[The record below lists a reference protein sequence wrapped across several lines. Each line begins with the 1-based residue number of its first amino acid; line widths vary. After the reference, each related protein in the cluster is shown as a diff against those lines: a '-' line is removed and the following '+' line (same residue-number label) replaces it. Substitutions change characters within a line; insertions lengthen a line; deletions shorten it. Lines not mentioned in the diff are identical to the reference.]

1 MGAGGDK
8 PPSLDAD
15 VDMVDLAS
23 LDAPAASSAAAAG
36 APSTRFRPRAK
47 GKPKP
52 KPEAPK
58 PVPVAAPK
66 PELETEPVPVP
77 VPVRELVSVPG
88 PEPEPEAA
96 PALPLEEDRVDAME
110 VDGAGD
116 AAGVGERAEAEE
128 EEDFVVREIDVYY
141 TPKPFDDDTKLYIM
155 QYPLR
160 PCWRPY
166 ELNEICEEVRMKP
179 LSSEVEVDLSV
190 DTQSENYDQ
199 EAPLRLTKQTL
210 SSSKADGVSDY
221 AVGVLKGN
229 LVYLNHIDAVVQLRP
244 SMSHVIS
251 GRAYTRQALQS
262 RETNAGAS
270 GSKAPSRKGD
280 ERPDDSN
287 DHTEDL
293 EPWISLTYQPAGS
306 NIATKYH
313 DKMIS
318 NEGGPIDFTMS
329 NSDYVMSLCPG
340 VSTSSRRVNK
350 CQAIRETLLLPLLE
364 ERLKKWF
371 TEVSEVNQFDAL
383 KHLAPTYSEEEIL
396 KVLPEYAYLVRG
408 LWVCKSSLLFD
419 DGYASKR
426 DRVLLEF
433 TKSDSI
439 PSKDLD
445 AWIRLDDPRRKR
457 ILLPLCKTRGILQ
470 DYKFIS
476 TDLSFLKRYPHIVN
490 EQECAWSAREMTI
503 CESLK
508 MRSTVTQKGK
518 NSTRPSVA
526 SKGPHPNTTK
536 GRGGPD
542 QGSDVRSVLG
552 TVFTANKVRS
562 MQAVVRD
569 LRKLA
574 AKYASDRKEGSKL
587 QALSKAAKDVASL
600 SPDELKDSICTVAV
614 DVHGVFVAKHEEI
627 KSLRN
632 VLIKLFRNREPNA
645 TLTKQEILAAA
656 AQLLKRESTEKE
668 YHQAVTEICNS
679 TEDGHLVLKNGDEPS
694 SSL

>member
-1 MGAGGDK
+1 MATGGDK
-8 PPSLDAD
+8 LPSLDAN

-23 LDAPAASSAAAAG
+23 LDVPAASSAAAAG

-52 KPEAPK
+52 KPEAHK
-58 PVPVAAPK
+58 PVPVAVPK
-66 PELETEPVPVP
+66 PEPPP
-77 VPVRELVSVPG
+77 ELVPAPE

-96 PALPLEEDRVDAME
+96 PAAPSENDRVDAME

-116 AAGVGERAEAEE
+116 ATAVGERAVAEEE

-166 ELNEICEEVRMKP
+166 ELNEICEEVRVKP

-262 RETNAGAS
+262 QETNGGSS

-280 ERPDDSN
+280 DRPEDSK
-287 DHTEDL
+287 DHTEDS

-318 NEGGPIDFTMS
+318 NVGGPIDFTMS
-329 NSDYVMSLCPG
+329 NSEYVMSLCPG
-340 VSTSSRRVNK
+340 ASTSSRHINK
-350 CQAIRETLLLPLLE
+350 CQAIREMRLLPLE

-396 KVLPEYAYLVRG
+396 KLLPEYAYLVRG

-419 DGYASKR
+419 DGYALKR

-433 TKSDSI
+433 TKSESVPSAHLDS
-439 PSKDLD
+439 
-445 AWIRLDDPRRKR
+445 WIRLDDPRRKR
-457 ILLPLCKTRGILQ
+457 ILIPLCKRRGALN

-476 TDLSFLKRYPHIVN
+476 TDLSFLKRYPHVVN

-503 CESLK
+503 RESLK
-508 MRSTVTQKGK
+508 MCSTVTRKSK
-518 NSTRPSVA
+518 DSTRRNVA
-526 SKGPHPNTTK
+526 SKGPDPNMTK
-536 GRGGPD
+536 SKGGPD
-542 QGSDVRSVLG
+542 QGSEELVLMQSVLG
-552 TVFTANKVRS
+552 TVFTSHKVRS
-562 MQAVVRD
+562 MQAVVRE
-569 LRKLA
+569 LRQLA
-574 AKYASDRKEGSKL
+574 AKYASDRKEGSKM
-587 QALSKAAKDVASL
+587 QALSKAAKDCASL
-600 SPDELKDSICTVAV
+600 SPNELKNSICLVAV
-614 DVHGVFVAKHEEI
+614 DVHDVFVARHEE
-627 KSLRN
+627 KLTLRN
-632 VLIKLFRNREPNA
+632 VIILLFRRKEPNA
-645 TLTKQEILAAA
+645 KLTKQEILATA
-656 AQLLKRESTEKE
+656 AQYLKREITEKE
-668 YHQAVTEICNS
+668 YHQAVTEICIS
-679 TEDGHLVLKNGDEPS
+679 TEDGHWVLKNGDEP
-694 SSL
+694 

>member
-1 MGAGGDK
+1 MATGGDK
-8 PPSLDAD
+8 LPSLDAD

-23 LDAPAASSAAAAG
+23 LDAPAASFAAAAG

-58 PVPVAAPK
+58 PVPVAVPK
-66 PELETEPVPVP
+66 PEPAP
-77 VPVRELVSVPG
+77 ELVPA
-88 PEPEPEAA
+88 PEPEPEPESEAA
-96 PALPLEEDRVDAME
+96 PENDRVDAME

-116 AAGVGERAEAEE
+116 AAVVGERAEAE

-166 ELNEICEEVRMKP
+166 ELNEICEEVRVKP

-262 RETNAGAS
+262 RETNVGAS

-280 ERPDDSN
+280 DRPEDSK
-287 DHTEDL
+287 DQAEDS

-318 NEGGPIDFTMS
+318 NVGGPIDFTMS
-329 NSDYVMSLCPG
+329 NSEYVTSLCPG
-340 VSTSSRRVNK
+340 ASSSSRHVNK
-350 CQAIRETLLLPLLE
+350 CQAIREMHLLPLE

-396 KVLPEYAYLVRG
+396 KLLPEYAYLVRG

-419 DGYASKR
+419 DGYALKR

-433 TKSDSI
+433 TKSESVPSEHLDS
-439 PSKDLD
+439 
-445 AWIRLDDPRRKR
+445 WIRLDDPRRKR
-457 ILLPLCKTRGILQ
+457 ILNPLCKRREALN

-476 TDLSFLKRYPHIVN
+476 TDLSFLKHYPHMVN
-490 EQECAWSAREMTI
+490 EQEYAWSAREMTLR
-503 CESLK
+503 ESLK
-508 MRSTVTQKGK
+508 TCSTVTRKSK
-518 NSTRPSVA
+518 NSTRRNVA
-526 SKGPHPNTTK
+526 SKGPDPNTTK
-536 GRGGPD
+536 GKGVPD
-542 QGSDVRSVLG
+542 QGSEELVLVQSVLG
-552 TVFTANKVRS
+552 TVFASHKVRS
-562 MQAVVRD
+562 MQAVIRE
-569 LRKLA
+569 LRQLA

-587 QALSKAAKDVASL
+587 QALSKAAKDCASL
-600 SPDELKDSICTVAV
+600 SPDKLKKSICKVAV
-614 DVHGVFVAKHEEI
+614 DVHDVFVARHEQ
-627 KSLRN
+627 KLTLRN
-632 VLIKLFRNREPNA
+632 IIILLFRRKEPNA
-645 TLTKQEILAAA
+645 KLTKQEILATA
-656 AQLLKRESTEKE
+656 AQYLKREITEYE
-668 YHQAVTEICNS
+668 YHQAVTEICIS
-679 TEDGHLVLKNGDEPS
+679 TEDGHWVLKNGDEP
-694 SSL
+694 